1 MIGRRHLLVIERVV
15 MSPKIKRFA
24 ITIIAGLILAL
35 AAWLASLALRDNI
48 VYFVTPSQMTESH
61 KDAAKLRVGGLVSE
75 GSVQR
80 DGLDVRFQIT
90 DLAHQVDV
98 RFTGMLPD
106 LFREGQGVVAEGRF
120 NASGIF
126 MADTVL
132 AKHDE
137 TYMPPEVADAL
148 KASGRWQADATHPGT
163 YYPNAH
169 DRKTGA
175 EVK

>member
-1 MIGRRHLLVIERVV
+1 MTPKNARATMIL
-15 MSPKIKRFA
+15 
-24 ITIIAGLILAL
+24 AGLGFLAL
-35 AAWLASLALRDNI
+35 AATLALTALEDNI
-48 VYFVTPSQMTESH
+48 VFFRAPSELAEKPM
-61 KDAAKLRVGGLVSE
+61 AAGVALRVGGLVSE

-120 NASGIF
+120 DASGIF

-163 YYPNAH
+163 DYPDAT

>member
-1 MIGRRHLLVIERVV
+1 MTPKNARAMMI
-15 MSPKIKRFA
+15 F
-24 ITIIAGLILAL
+24 AGLGFLAL
-35 AAWLASLALRDNI
+35 AATLALTALEDNI
-48 VYFVTPSQMTESH
+48 VFFRAPSELAE
-61 KDAAKLRVGGLVSE
+61 KPVAAGVALRVGGLVSE

-80 DGLDVRFQIT
+80 DGLNVRFEIT

-126 MADTVL
+126 LADTVL

-148 KASGRWQADATHPGT
+148 KASGRWQAGAAHPGT
-163 YYPNAH
+163 DYSDTAYPDVA

>member
-1 MIGRRHLLVIERVV
+1 MTPKNARATMIL
-15 MSPKIKRFA
+15 
-24 ITIIAGLILAL
+24 AGLGFLAL
-35 AAWLASLALRDNI
+35 AATLALTALEDNI
-48 VYFVTPSQMTESH
+48 VFFRAPSELAEKPM
-61 KDAAKLRVGGLVSE
+61 AAGVALRVGGLVSE

-120 NASGIF
+120 DASGIF

-148 KASGRWQADATHPGT
+148 KASGRWQAEATHPGT
-163 YYPNAH
+163 DYPDAT

>member
-1 MIGRRHLLVIERVV
+1 MTPKNARATMIL
-15 MSPKIKRFA
+15 
-24 ITIIAGLILAL
+24 AGLGFLAL
-35 AAWLASLALRDNI
+35 AATLALTALEDNI
-48 VYFVTPSQMTESH
+48 VFFRAPSELAEKPM
-61 KDAAKLRVGGLVSE
+61 AAGVALRVGGLVSE

-126 MADTVL
+126 MADAVL

-163 YYPNAH
+163 DYPDAT

>member
-1 MIGRRHLLVIERVV
+1 
-15 MSPKIKRFA
+15 MSPKNARAAMIL
-24 ITIIAGLILAL
+24 AGLGFLAL
-35 AAWLASLALRDNI
+35 AATLALTALEDNI
-48 VYFVTPSQMTESH
+48 VFFRAPSELAEKPMV
-61 KDAAKLRVGGLVSE
+61 AGVALRVGGLVSE

-120 NASGIF
+120 DASGIF

-163 YYPNAH
+163 DYPDATG
-169 DRKTGA
+169 RKTVA

>member
-1 MIGRRHLLVIERVV
+1 MTPKNARATMIL
-15 MSPKIKRFA
+15 
-24 ITIIAGLILAL
+24 AGLGFLAL
-35 AAWLASLALRDNI
+35 AATLALTALEDNI
-48 VYFVTPSQMTESH
+48 VFFRAPSELAEKPM
-61 KDAAKLRVGGLVSE
+61 AAGVALRVGGLVSE

-126 MADTVL
+126 MADAVL

-163 YYPNAH
+163 DYPDAIE
-169 DRKTGA
+169 RKRGA

>member
-1 MIGRRHLLVIERVV
+1 MTPKNARAAMMI
-15 MSPKIKRFA
+15 F
-24 ITIIAGLILAL
+24 AGLGFLAL
-35 AAWLASLALRDNI
+35 AATLALTALEDNI
-48 VYFVTPSQMTESH
+48 VFFRAPSELAEKPM
-61 KDAAKLRVGGLVSE
+61 AAGVALRVGGLVSE

-120 NASGIF
+120 DASGIF

-163 YYPNAH
+163 DYPDATG
-169 DRKTGA
+169 RKTGA

>member
-1 MIGRRHLLVIERVV
+1 MTPKNARAAMIL
-15 MSPKIKRFA
+15 
-24 ITIIAGLILAL
+24 AGLGFLAL
-35 AAWLASLALRDNI
+35 AATLALTALEDNI
-48 VYFVTPSQMTESH
+48 VFFRPPSELAEKPM
-61 KDAAKLRVGGLVSE
+61 AAGLALRVGGLVSE

-120 NASGIF
+120 DASGIF

-163 YYPNAH
+163 DYPDAT

>member
-1 MIGRRHLLVIERVV
+1 
-15 MSPKIKRFA
+15 MSPKNARAAMIL
-24 ITIIAGLILAL
+24 AGLGFLAL
-35 AAWLASLALRDNI
+35 AATLALSALEDNI
-48 VYFVTPSQMTESH
+48 VFFRAPSELAKKPM
-61 KDAAKLRVGGLVSE
+61 AAGVALRVGGLVSE
-75 GSVQR
+75 GSVKR

-148 KASGRWQADATHPGT
+148 KASGRWQADATHPNSN
-163 YYPNAH
+163 YPDAT
-169 DRKTGA
+169 DRKKGA

>member
-1 MIGRRHLLVIERVV
+1 MTPKNARAMMI
-15 MSPKIKRFA
+15 F
-24 ITIIAGLILAL
+24 AGLGFLAL
-35 AAWLASLALRDNI
+35 AATLALTALEDNI
-48 VYFVTPSQMTESH
+48 VFFRAPSELAE
-61 KDAAKLRVGGLVSE
+61 KPVAAGVALRVGGLVSE

-80 DGLDVRFQIT
+80 DGLNVRFEIT

-126 MADTVL
+126 LADTVL

-148 KASGRWQADATHPGT
+148 KASGRWQADAAHPGT
-163 YYPNAH
+163 DYSDTAYPDVA

-175 EVK
+175 EFK

>member
-1 MIGRRHLLVIERVV
+1 MTPKNARATMIL
-15 MSPKIKRFA
+15 
-24 ITIIAGLILAL
+24 AGLGFLAL
-35 AAWLASLALRDNI
+35 AATLALTALEDNI
-48 VYFVTPSQMTESH
+48 VFFRAPSELAEKPMV
-61 KDAAKLRVGGLVSE
+61 AGVALRVGGLVSE

-120 NASGIF
+120 DASGIF

-163 YYPNAH
+163 DYPDATG
-169 DRKTGA
+169 RKTVA

>member
-1 MIGRRHLLVIERVV
+1 
-15 MSPKIKRFA
+15 MSPKNARAAMIL
-24 ITIIAGLILAL
+24 AGLGFLAL
-35 AAWLASLALRDNI
+35 AATLALIALEDNI
-48 VYFVTPSQMTESH
+48 VFFRAPSELAEKPM
-61 KDAAKLRVGGLVSE
+61 AAGVALRVGGLVSE

-120 NASGIF
+120 DASGIF

-163 YYPNAH
+163 DYSDATG
-169 DRKTGA
+169 RKTGA

>member
-1 MIGRRHLLVIERVV
+1 MTPKNARATMIL
-15 MSPKIKRFA
+15 
-24 ITIIAGLILAL
+24 AGLGFLAL
-35 AAWLASLALRDNI
+35 AATLALTALEDNI
-48 VYFVTPSQMTESH
+48 VFFRAPSELAEKPMV
-61 KDAAKLRVGGLVSE
+61 AGVALRVGGLVSE

-120 NASGIF
+120 DASGIF

-163 YYPNAH
+163 DYPDAT

>member
-1 MIGRRHLLVIERVV
+1 
-15 MSPKIKRFA
+15 MSPKNARAAMIL
-24 ITIIAGLILAL
+24 AGLGFLAL
-35 AAWLASLALRDNI
+35 AATLALTALEDNI
-48 VYFVTPSQMTESH
+48 VFFRAPSELAEKPM
-61 KDAAKLRVGGLVSE
+61 AAGLALRVGGLVSE

-126 MADTVL
+126 MADAVL

-148 KASGRWQADATHPGT
+148 KASGRWQADGIHPGT
-163 YYPNAH
+163 DYPDAT
-169 DRKTGA
+169 DSKTGV

>member
-1 MIGRRHLLVIERVV
+1 MTPKNARAMMI
-15 MSPKIKRFA
+15 F
-24 ITIIAGLILAL
+24 AGLGFLAL
-35 AAWLASLALRDNI
+35 AATLALTALEDNI
-48 VYFVTPSQMTESH
+48 VFFRAPSELAEKPM
-61 KDAAKLRVGGLVSE
+61 AAGVALRVGGLVSE

-80 DGLDVRFQIT
+80 DGLNVRFQIT

-163 YYPNAH
+163 DYPDATG
-169 DRKTGA
+169 RKTGA

>member
-1 MIGRRHLLVIERVV
+1 
-15 MSPKIKRFA
+15 MSPKKVRA
-24 ITIIAGLILAL
+24 AMILAGVGFL
-35 AAWLASLALRDNI
+35 AMAATLALTALEDNI
-48 VYFVTPSQMTESH
+48 VFFRAPSELAEKPM
-61 KDAAKLRVGGLVSE
+61 AAGVALRVGGLVSE

-80 DGLDVRFQIT
+80 DGLDVRFHIT

-120 NASGIF
+120 DASGIF
-126 MADTVL
+126 MADTIL

-148 KASGRWQADATHPGT
+148 KASGRWQADVTHPGT
-163 YYPNAH
+163 DYPDATY
-169 DRKTGA
+169 RKTGA

>member
-1 MIGRRHLLVIERVV
+1 
-15 MSPKIKRFA
+15 MSPKNARAAMIL
-24 ITIIAGLILAL
+24 TGLGFLAL
-35 AAWLASLALRDNI
+35 AATLALTALEDNI
-48 VYFVTPSQMTESH
+48 VFFRAPSELAEKPM
-61 KDAAKLRVGGLVSE
+61 AAGVALRVGGLVSE

-120 NASGIF
+120 DASGIF

-163 YYPNAH
+163 DYPDAT

>member
-1 MIGRRHLLVIERVV
+1 MTPKNARAMMI
-15 MSPKIKRFA
+15 F
-24 ITIIAGLILAL
+24 AGLGFLAL
-35 AAWLASLALRDNI
+35 AATLALTALEDNI
-48 VYFVTPSQMTESH
+48 VFFRAPSELAE
-61 KDAAKLRVGGLVSE
+61 KPVAAGVALRVGGLVSE

-80 DGLDVRFQIT
+80 DGLNVRFEIT

-126 MADTVL
+126 LADTVL

-163 YYPNAH
+163 DYPDAT

>member
-1 MIGRRHLLVIERVV
+1 
-15 MSPKIKRFA
+15 MSPKNARAAMIL
-24 ITIIAGLILAL
+24 AGLGFLAL
-35 AAWLASLALRDNI
+35 AATLALIALEDNI
-48 VYFVTPSQMTESH
+48 VFFRAPSELAEKPM
-61 KDAAKLRVGGLVSE
+61 AAGVALRVGGLVSE

-120 NASGIF
+120 DASGIF

-163 YYPNAH
+163 DYPDAT

>member
-1 MIGRRHLLVIERVV
+1 MTPKNARAMMI
-15 MSPKIKRFA
+15 F
-24 ITIIAGLILAL
+24 AGLGFLAL
-35 AAWLASLALRDNI
+35 AATLALTALEDNI
-48 VYFVTPSQMTESH
+48 VFFRAPSELAE
-61 KDAAKLRVGGLVSE
+61 KPIAAGVALRVGGLVSE

-80 DGLDVRFQIT
+80 DGLNVRFEIT

-126 MADTVL
+126 LADTVL

-148 KASGRWQADATHPGT
+148 KASGRWQAGAAHPGT
-163 YYPNAH
+163 DYSDTAYPDVA

>member
-1 MIGRRHLLVIERVV
+1 MT
-15 MSPKIKRFA
+15 PKNARA
-24 ITIIAGLILAL
+24 TMIIAGLGFLAL
-35 AAWLASLALRDNI
+35 AATLALTALEDNI
-48 VYFVTPSQMTESH
+48 VFFRAPSELAEKPM
-61 KDAAKLRVGGLVSE
+61 AAGVALRVGGLVSE

-120 NASGIF
+120 DASGIF

-163 YYPNAH
+163 DYPDAT

>member
-1 MIGRRHLLVIERVV
+1 
-15 MSPKIKRFA
+15 MSPKNARAAMIL
-24 ITIIAGLILAL
+24 AGLGFLAL
-35 AAWLASLALRDNI
+35 AATLALTALEDNI
-48 VYFVTPSQMTESH
+48 VFFRAPSELAE
-61 KDAAKLRVGGLVSE
+61 KPVAAGLALRVGGLVSE

-120 NASGIF
+120 DASGIF
-126 MADTVL
+126 LADTVL

-148 KASGRWQADATHPGT
+148 KASGRWQADATHQGT
-163 YYPNAH
+163 DYPDAT
-169 DRKTGA
+169 DRNTGA

>member
-1 MIGRRHLLVIERVV
+1 MTPKNARAMMI
-15 MSPKIKRFA
+15 F
-24 ITIIAGLILAL
+24 AGLGFLAL
-35 AAWLASLALRDNI
+35 AATLALTALEDNI
-48 VYFVTPSQMTESH
+48 VFFRAPSELAE
-61 KDAAKLRVGGLVSE
+61 KPVAAGVALRVGGLVSE

-80 DGLDVRFQIT
+80 DGLNVRFEIT

-120 NASGIF
+120 DASGIF

>member
-1 MIGRRHLLVIERVV
+1 
-15 MSPKIKRFA
+15 MSPKNARATMIL
-24 ITIIAGLILAL
+24 AGLGFLAL
-35 AAWLASLALRDNI
+35 AATLALTALEDNI
-48 VYFVTPSQMTESH
+48 VFFRAPSELAEKPM
-61 KDAAKLRVGGLVSE
+61 AAGVALRVGGLVSE

-120 NASGIF
+120 DASGIF
-126 MADTVL
+126 IADTVL

-137 TYMPPEVADAL
+137 TYMPPEVAEAL
-148 KASGRWQADATHPGT
+148 KASGRWQPDATHPV
-163 YYPNAH
+163 
-169 DRKTGA
+169 TGYGDMGA
-175 EVK
+175 AVK

>member
-1 MIGRRHLLVIERVV
+1 
-15 MSPKIKRFA
+15 MSPKNARAAMIL
-24 ITIIAGLILAL
+24 AGLGFLAL
-35 AAWLASLALRDNI
+35 AATLALIALEDNI
-48 VYFVTPSQMTESH
+48 VFFRAPSELAEKPM
-61 KDAAKLRVGGLVSE
+61 AAGVALRVGGLVSE

-120 NASGIF
+120 DASGIF

-163 YYPNAH
+163 DYPDAT
-169 DRKTGA
+169 DRKTRA

>member
-1 MIGRRHLLVIERVV
+1 MTPKNARAAMIL
-15 MSPKIKRFA
+15 
-24 ITIIAGLILAL
+24 AGLGFLAL
-35 AAWLASLALRDNI
+35 AATLALTALEDNI
-48 VYFVTPSQMTESH
+48 VFFRAPSELAE
-61 KDAAKLRVGGLVSE
+61 KPVAAGLALRVGGLVSE

-80 DGLDVRFQIT
+80 DGLDVRFQIS

-126 MADTVL
+126 MADAVL

-137 TYMPPEVADAL
+137 TYMPREVANSLRD
-148 KASGRWQADATHPGT
+148 KGVWQGEAD
-163 YYPNAH
+163 
-169 DRKTGA
+169 
-175 EVK
+175 